1 MIYALYIEQKITIF
15 ALYTKHKYKNQINN
29 LTMENEL
36 QVIGTKEVEERI
48 IELRGQKIL
57 LAELN
62 KTETRDI
69 NKAVRNNPEKFPS
82 GYFFTLKPSEK
93 QYVVENFHRM
103 ENLKKSTVEPK
114 AFTEKGLYML
124 ATILKSPRATQTT
137 IAIIDSFV
145 KLRELIRNVDA
156 IQNEPDLIKQKGIV
170 KRTGQLLSDLLID
183 DADTT
188 EMESTIELNLMAVK
202 LKHTVKRI
210 KNNNKTEDKSEI

>member
-1 MIYALYIEQKITIF
+1 MNFKL
-15 ALYTKHKYKNQINN
+15 L
-29 LTMENEL
+29 
-36 QVIGTKEVEERI
+36 ERI

-57 LAELN
+57 LDRDVAELY

-170 KRTGQLLSDLLID
+170 KRTGQLLSDLLIN